1 MINAFDRFFS
11 GKRNVAKIFLCGLL
25 SIMLILGL
33 VPYGYADEGKAEQE
47 RQQQEEIATS
57 EDQETSINSY
67 IDDLEKQ
74 HDNCAE
80 DQRNSEDELIP
91 EIKTDELN
99 PQDEIRTQ
107 DNSTGSVRP
116 ALSARAHVENIG
128 WMQQLPNISKD
139 TVIGTTGR
147 AKSLEAFTMAFQ
159 GVKGLKYRAHVR
171 NVGWQ
176 NFVYDGAQAGTTG
189 KAQSIE
195 AIEIILPKELSN
207 LYDVY
212 YQVHAR
218 DFGWLGWA
226 KNGETA
232 GTTGFAKSVEAI
244 RVAIVEKGSAAPG
257 STVDAYKCPAVQ
269 YNSHVSNKGWTIG
282 RTASLTTSFIIGTTG
297 QAKALEA
304 FRINNSSSIQGG
316 FSYQA
321 HVRNIGWQPEVSN
334 GAQAGTTG
342 RALSIEAVKIRLTG
356 SLDANYDIYYR
367 AHVRNVGWLD
377 WAKDGKEAG
386 TAGYASPIEAIEV
399 KLVKTG
405 GTVSGATKTPYI
417 NKANSGVSLSE
428 GYRNSSGWSN
438 ASLAQVA
445 GTTGRAMSLTGIR
458 LSVSSPI
465 SGGISYETHNANV
478 GWSGGVS
485 NGASSKG
492 GANAVQAIR
501 ISLNGDLSKY
511 FDIYYRA
518 HVRNYGWMGWTKNGA
533 NSGTT
538 GLNRPIEAYQV
549 AVVLKGSAAPGTT
562 ARAFSDQNGFL
573 GVPPINRAFMNKANQ
588 YSSLTNWIIL
598 VDTNAHQAAILS
610 GSRGNWKM
618 SRRFSVTTG
627 APSSPTIKGVFQTT
641 GFKRPNL
648 STDSRA
654 RWCTQIKG
662 GYFFHTILASTSEL
676 GHSQSH
682 GCVRLAVPDAQWIYN
697 NINRG
702 TTVVIY

>member
-1 MINAFDRFFS
+1 MINVLDRLFS
-11 GKRNVAKIFLCGLL
+11 GRHNVAKGFLCGLL
-25 SIMLILGL
+25 SIALIVSL
-33 VPYGYADEGKAEQE
+33 VPYGYADEVSAEQE
-47 RQQQEEIATS
+47 QQQEEKITVS
-57 EDQETSINSY
+57 ETQDASTKNC
-67 IDDLEKQ
+67 IDDSAKQ
-74 HDNCAE
+74 QDNYIE
-80 DQRNSEDELIP
+80 DQRNSEDELVP
-91 EIKTDELN
+91 EKKADELDS
-99 PQDEIRTQ
+99 QDEIRTQ
-107 DNSTGSVRP
+107 DNSTAPVRP
-116 ALSARAHVENIG
+116 TLSARAHVENIG
-128 WMQQLPNISKD
+128 WMQPLSNVTKD
-139 TVIGTTGR
+139 TIIGTTGR

-171 NVGWQ
+171 NAGWQ
-176 NFVYDGAQAGTTG
+176 SFVYDGAQAGTTG
-189 KAQSIE
+189 KAQPVE
-195 AIEIILPKELSN
+195 AIEIVLPKELSSS
-207 LYDVY
+207 YDVY
-212 YQVHAR
+212 YQVHSR

-244 RVAIVEKGSAAPG
+244 HVVLVEKGSAAPG

-269 YNSHVSNKGWTIG
+269 YNSHISNKGWVIG

-304 FRINNSSSIQGG
+304 FRINNSSSVQGG

-321 HVRNIGWQPEVSN
+321 HVRNIGWQSEVAN
-334 GAQAGTTG
+334 NAQAGTTG

-356 SLDANYDIYYR
+356 TLDAEYDVYYR
-367 AHVRNVGWLD
+367 VHVRNVGWLD

-399 KLVKTG
+399 KLVKAG
-405 GTVSGATKTPYI
+405 EVAPGATKTAYI
-417 NKANSGVSLSE
+417 NKANLGVSLSE

-501 ISLNGDLSKY
+501 ISLNGNLSKY
-511 FDIYYRA
+511 FDIYYRT

-610 GSRGNWKM
+610 GSKGNWKM
-618 SRRFSVTTG
+618 SRRFSITTG